1 MSADYVGSAGQMK
14 MTRNNTPVIALAG
27 NPNVG
32 KTTLFNAL
40 TGSRQT
46 VGNWPGVTVEHKS
59 GSYSHK
65 GVHYE
70 VVDLPGIYSLSGG
83 NPDELV
89 ARDFI
94 LNAKPDL
101 IINIVDASNL
111 ERNLYLTIQ
120 LMELGAPIL
129 MCLSMTDIAERN
141 GLKIDLEHL
150 SSHLGFEAIPLVLNK
165 KFDSNKLLDK
175 IVDNL
180 DSPAVPQQVSYDHII
195 EEQLEELWQE
205 LLREENIETDSEEKP
220 DTEEVYSKLQKTRW
234 RALKLLEKDEEY
246 LSQLNETELAKLG
259 ERIAV
264 IEKHRGQDVQN
275 SIADSRYGYI
285 RGLEKDVVKRGRPDN
300 WTFSDAIDKVLLS
313 GYLGLPIFFFVM
325 YLVFLMAV
333 TLSEP
338 IMDFLE
344 GGLLWLFGD
353 KLAGLLSSIGTP
365 EWLNFLISDA
375 IGGGLA
381 TIASFIPPIF
391 FIYISLSIL
400 EDSGYM
406 ARAAFIADKF
416 MRRIG
421 LPGKA
426 FIPLLV
432 GFGCTVP
439 AIMATRT
446 LESPRD
452 RVFASLLTPFMS
464 CGAKLPVYTFLAMIF
479 FPRHAGLVIF
489 GLYFFGIVMAMLT
502 GLLLKKTIFK
512 TEPGNFV
519 MELPPYHFPTFNGIM
534 LHTWFRLKDFILRA
548 GKTIL
553 IVIVVINILGVIKM
567 PNILSKEKERVSVLE
582 IGGHALTPVLKPM
595 GIETENWP
603 ASVALITGL
612 FAKEAIV
619 GTLHSLYSG
628 EELSMDFDDDE
639 EPADSVKDN
648 IKVRFGG
655 WASAMAFLLFVVLYS
670 PCMAALTMLFQE
682 HGAKWTIFSFIYL
695 NLLAWLIST
704 VFYQIA
710 AFNSQS
716 FIWLGVAL
724 LSFVIIFVNL
734 KLIGNRNEQKS
745 QI

>member
-1 MSADYVGSAGQMK
+1 MN
-14 MTRNNTPVIALAG
+14 RNNTPVIALAG

-40 TGSRQT
+40 TGARQT

-59 GSYSHK
+59 GKYSHK
-65 GVHYE
+65 GIDYE
-70 VVDLPGIYSLSGG
+70 VIDLPGIYSLSGG
-83 NPDELV
+83 TPDELV
-89 ARDFI
+89 ARNFI
-94 LNAKPDL
+94 LNEKPDL

-129 MCLSMTDIAERN
+129 MCLSMADIAERN
-141 GLKIDLEHL
+141 GLKIDLDHL
-150 SSHLGFEAIPLVLNK
+150 SSHLGFEAISLVLNK
-165 KFDSNKLLDK
+165 RFDPKELFDKVASNLS
-175 IVDNL
+175 
-180 DSPAVPQQVSYDHII
+180 SPPVPEQVTYDHII
-195 EEQLEELWQE
+195 EEQLEKLWQE
-205 LLREENIETDSEEKP
+205 LLRKEHVAEPSTDKLATQEI
-220 DTEEVYSKLQKTRW
+220 YSGLQKTRW
-234 RALKLLEKDEEY
+234 QALKLLEKDEEFISK
-246 LSQLNETELAKLG
+246 LDEAELAELNEH
-259 ERIAV
+259 IAV

-285 RGLEKDVVKRGRPDN
+285 RGLVKDVVKRGRPDN

-365 EWLNFLISDA
+365 GWLNFLISDA
-375 IGGGLA
+375 IGGGIA
-381 TIASFIPPIF
+381 TIGSFIPPIF

-553 IVIVVINILGVIKM
+553 IVIVIINILSVIHI
-567 PNILSKEKERVSVLE
+567 PNFFSKEKEKVSILE
-582 IGGHALTPVLKPM
+582 VGGHALTPVLKPM
-595 GIETENWP
+595 GIESQNWP
-603 ASVALITGL
+603 ASVSLITGL

-619 GTLHSLYSG
+619 GTLQSLYSG
-628 EELSMDFDDDE
+628 DKLSMDFDDDE
-639 EPADSVKDN
+639 ETPDNVKDN

-655 WASAMAFLLFVVLYS
+655 WASAMAFLLFIVLYS

-704 VFYQIA
+704 VFYQIV
-710 AFNSQS
+710 AFSSQS
-716 FIWLGVAL
+716 YIWLSVAL
-724 LSFVIIFVNL
+724 VSFIIIFVNL
-734 KLIGNRNEQKS
+734 KIIGNRNEQKS

>member
-1 MSADYVGSAGQMK
+1 MK
-14 MTRNNTPVIALAG
+14 MTRNSKPVIALAG
-27 NPNVG
+27 NPNTG

-59 GSYSHK
+59 GSFSHN
-65 GVHYE
+65 GIDYE
-70 VVDLPGIYSLSGG
+70 IIDLPGIYSLSGG
-83 NPDELV
+83 TPDELV
-89 ARDFI
+89 ARNFI
-94 LNAKPDL
+94 LNEKPDL

-141 GLKIDLEHL
+141 GLTIDLEHL
-150 SSHLGFEAIPLVLNK
+150 SSHTGFEAISMVLNK
-165 KFDSNKLLDK
+165 RFDAKVLFDK
-175 IVDNL
+175 VEENL
-180 DSPAVPQQVSYDHII
+180 KNPPVPQQVTYDHII
-195 EEQLEELWQE
+195 EEQLDELWQE
-205 LLREENIETDSEEKP
+205 LLKEDKFSDSFHDKSK
-220 DTEEVYSKLQKTRW
+220 TEEVYSNLQKTRW
-234 RALKLLEKDEEY
+234 QALKLLEKDQEYTLQLGEED
-246 LSQLNETELAKLG
+246 LNKLE

-275 SIADSRYGYI
+275 AIADSRYGYI
-285 RGLEKDVVKRGRPDN
+285 RGLAADVVKRGRPDN

-338 IMDFLE
+338 IMDFIE

-353 KLAGLLSSIGTP
+353 QLAGLLSSIGAP
-365 EWLNFLISDA
+365 DWLNFLVSDA
-375 IGGGLA
+375 IGGGIA
-381 TIASFIPPIF
+381 TIGSFIPPIF

-489 GLYFFGIVMAMLT
+489 ALYFFGIVMAMLT

-512 TEPGNFV
+512 SEPGNFV

-553 IVIVVINILGVIKM
+553 IVIVVINILSVIHI
-567 PNILSKEKERVSVLE
+567 PNIFSPQKEKVSVLE
-582 IGGHALTPVLKPM
+582 VGGHALTPILKPM
-595 GIETENWP
+595 GIESENWP

-619 GTLHSLYSG
+619 GTLQSLYSG
-628 EELSMDFDDDE
+628 EKLSMDFDEDE
-639 EPADSVKDN
+639 ETPDTVKDN

-655 WASAMAFLLFVVLYS
+655 WASAMAFLIFIVLYS

-682 HGAKWTIFSFIYL
+682 HGAKWTIFSFVYL
-695 NLLAWLIST
+695 NILAWLIST

-710 AFNSQS
+710 VFTSQS
-716 FIWLGVAL
+716 YFWLGLAL
-724 LSFVIIFVNL
+724 VSFIIIFVNL
-734 KLIGNRNEQKS
+734 KIIGNRHEQKS